1 MKEHIR
7 QSNLIEGIDDLY
19 EDLQSDVAWRW
30 LSKKRKLTH
39 DVICKVQ
46 KIITLNQPLAPNQ
59 RGYYRDVS
67 KTNVRVGGIVCP
79 DWSRVQ
85 GLMDEWIEKYGDWEK
100 DFDPIRA
107 HIELEKAHPWVD
119 GNGRTGRMILWWHQK
134 KTEFSTTLFKADE
147 RGEYYKLFR

>member
-1 MKEHIR
+1 MKDHIH

-39 DVICKVQ
+39 DVICEVQ

-67 KTNVRVGGIVCP
+67 KMNVRVGGRECP
-79 DWSRVQ
+79 GWSELIALIEDWVFDMQSSV
-85 GLMDEWIEKYGDWEK
+85 
-100 DFDPIRA
+100 DPIAMHVRFER
-107 HIELEKAHPWVD
+107 IHPFVD

-134 KTEFSTTLFKADE
+134 KQGEKPTLFKADE
-147 RGEYYKLFR
+147 RGKYYKLFRN